1 MCKYIKIPKTII
13 RTVFRVIIASVG
25 FVEAN
30 VAIDAIDTSS
40 AEKVL
45 MMIWITLIL
54 CILLFCS
61 VPCERDPIMPP
72 DVSYILCNNKCIFY
86 YTLSNGS

>member
-45 MMIWITLIL
+45 MMI
-54 CILLFCS
+54 
-61 VPCERDPIMPP
+61 
-72 DVSYILCNNKCIFY
+72 
-86 YTLSNGS
+86 